1 MNEDLIK
8 RSDAIKHLKQWFHS
22 KGWMVSD
29 EDCKSIL
36 WDIPSADR
44 PQGEWIDIGT
54 ISHSYKCSV
63 CGRTLFHT
71 TVGKNHVAEYYP
83 YCHCGARMKGVDDE

>member
-1 MNEDLIK
+1 MSDLIK
-8 RSDAIKHLKQWFHS
+8 RSDAIKHLKRWFHS

-44 PQGEWIDIGT
+44 PQGEWNDFEADEWYGMQ
-54 ISHSYKCSV
+54 YKCSL
-63 CGRTLFHT
+63 CGHITID
-71 TVGKNHVAEYYP
+71 VDN
-83 YCHCGARMKGVDDE
+83 YCPNCGSRNRKENE